1 MGCLDKE
8 LKLAG
13 TAGFEY
19 TLPGSAGTVP
29 NGPIV
34 GTVEIDF
41 SLEQANPTNLQI
53 LPRPA
58 RTSYLGDSVLFIHR
72 GSGKVLASPVTS
84 RKHP

>member
-1 MGCLDKE
+1 MARDMHHLYTSTPGICRASMGCLDKE

-53 LPRPA
+53 HPRHP
-58 RTSYLGDSVLFIHR
+58 
-72 GSGKVLASPVTS
+72 SP
-84 RKHP
+84 H